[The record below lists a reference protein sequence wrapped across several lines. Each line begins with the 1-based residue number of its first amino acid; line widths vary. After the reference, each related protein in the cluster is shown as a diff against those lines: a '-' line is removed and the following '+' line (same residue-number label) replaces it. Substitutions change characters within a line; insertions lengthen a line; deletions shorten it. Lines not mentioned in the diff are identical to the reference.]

1 MFFIMGVTPGS
12 KEISYNGALMIC
24 DKCGRY
30 GRYQIFMTYMCLSL
44 FFIPTFKWNRRYY
57 VKSSCCGTVYELD
70 PETGKRLARGEQIV
84 ITPDMLTFVRA
95 GNDRAAWQTSA
106 AKRCP
111 NCGYETTE
119 DFEYCPKCGRRF

>member
-1 MFFIMGVTPGS
+1 MFFIMGVTPVS
-12 KEISYNGALMIC
+12 KEIPYSGALMIC

-57 VKSSCCGTVYELD
+57 VKTSCCGAVYELNPD
-70 PETGKRLARGEQIV
+70 VGRRLARGEQIL
-84 ITPDMLTFVRA
+84 ITPDMLTFARS
-95 GNDRAAWQTSA
+95 GNDRAAWQTTV
-106 AKRCP
+106 KRCP

-119 DFEYCPKCGRRF
+119 DFEFCPKCGQRF